1 MKKKDIHIIVTEE
14 EHRQIK
20 STAALNGMTI
30 KEMLLAGLKYCEIK
44 NTKPGTGTPFPEK

>member
-30 KEMLLAGLKYCEIK
+30 KEMLLAGLKYCELENTEKK
-44 NTKPGTGTPFPEK
+44 NG